1 MKLITLKKFALVAT
15 AGVLFQLLGAG
26 CGGLL
31 VQLIANTVL
40 NELLGL
46 ILASITG
53 DPAVTGPVE

>member
-31 VQLIANTVL
+31 FQLIANTVL
-40 NELLGL
+40 NE
-46 ILASITG
+46 ILAMILGSIAG
-53 DPAVTGPVE
+53 DPALTGTTE